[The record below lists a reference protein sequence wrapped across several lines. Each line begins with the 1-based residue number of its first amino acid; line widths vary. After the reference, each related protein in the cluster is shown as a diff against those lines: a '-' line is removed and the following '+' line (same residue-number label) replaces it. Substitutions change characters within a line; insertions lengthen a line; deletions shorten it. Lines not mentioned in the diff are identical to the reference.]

1 MHQVRFVE
9 FCPIE
14 QNAFAAV
21 AIYNL
26 VISVKDTFN
35 SCLIIMVGDLDLA
48 RSSSEIVTTWKYTL
62 MKISDSNGRRG
73 NVLRTW
79 YAITL
84 GSLHHLTLCDQSKN
98 DALFKFS

>member
-9 FCPIE
+9 FYAIE
-14 QNAFAAV
+14 YNAFVAAV
-21 AIYNL
+21 IYNF

-62 MKISDSNGRRG
+62 MKISDSNGRRFT
-73 NVLRTW
+73 NLICNQAW
-79 YAITL
+79 
-84 GSLHHLTLCDQSKN
+84 
-98 DALFKFS
+98 

>member
-62 MKISDSNGRRG
+62 MKISDSNVRRG
-73 NVLRTW
+73 NVLRT
-79 YAITL
+79 
-84 GSLHHLTLCDQSKN
+84 
-98 DALFKFS
+98 